1 LCCLITPVNSWEK
14 GEHPSYSRA
23 VHVSA
28 ALLRKEGKAKRAHH
42 SSDDRVMVG
51 TAHARLCPP
60 CGAWGTHDTRESAS
74 FTRAKH
80 LQLGNAIFGAV
91 EPPTKLAALHHHH
104 IRMNVGLVARV
115 ELSGRELVYSVR

>member
-1 LCCLITPVNSWEK
+1 
-14 GEHPSYSRA
+14 
-23 VHVSA
+23 
-28 ALLRKEGKAKRAHH
+28 
-42 SSDDRVMVG
+42 MVG

-80 LQLGNAIFGAV
+80 LQLRNAIFGAI

-104 IRMNVGLVARV
+104 IRMNVGLAARV
-115 ELSGRELVYSVR
+115 EFSGRELVCTAGLSATTLADRFCISMSVISPKKSPGSRRAMRMTRPASASLLTTSSPE

>member
-1 LCCLITPVNSWEK
+1 V
-14 GEHPSYSRA
+14 
-23 VHVSA
+23 
-28 ALLRKEGKAKRAHH
+28 GKAKRAHH
-42 SSDDRVMVG
+42 LSDDRVMVG

-104 IRMNVGLVARV
+104 IGKRPNPTGRTGGLFLAAIPDILANR
-115 ELSGRELVYSVR
+115 SVR